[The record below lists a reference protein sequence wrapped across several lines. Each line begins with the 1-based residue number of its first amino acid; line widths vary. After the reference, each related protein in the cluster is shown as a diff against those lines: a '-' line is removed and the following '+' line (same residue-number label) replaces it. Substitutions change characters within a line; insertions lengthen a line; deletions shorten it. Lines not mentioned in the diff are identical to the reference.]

1 MDYTD
6 RRTVMASRG
15 RGRSNY
21 EVWVYAEGTREPW
34 GISDREVE
42 WHIVQRET
50 DLGQAIVLKE
60 GKWI

>member
-1 MDYTD
+1 
-6 RRTVMASRG
+6 MASRG

-42 WHIVQRET
+42 WHIAQRET
-50 DLGQAIVLKE
+50 DLGQAVVLKE
-60 GKWI
+60 GEWI